1 MTEPTRSLSAPGE
14 RKQVTV
20 LFADIVGSTAMIRDL
35 DLEQSAEMLD
45 PVIRRMA
52 RAVQDHGGLLA
63 GLMGDGL
70 KGIFGAPIAQAD
82 HAERACAAALEIRNL
97 ADAGK
102 PQVRIGLNSGEV
114 VMRALELGVDGDY
127 DAMGMPVHVAARL
140 QQLAQPGKICLSATT
155 AHLVASHFHIRRLG
169 SATAKGI
176 VEPIE
181 MFELLRRRRERSHW
195 KSWEA
200 DRLTQFVDRIEQ
212 LGLLQERLR
221 DAASGRGQVIAIT
234 GDAGLG
240 KSRLVYELQRK
251 DSLQDWT
258 IMTASA
264 GAHDSRS
271 GFRPFAGMVR
281 DWLGID
287 PADAASRV
295 RTKLRERLLEFGD
308 IGPEEQAALS
318 ALLDVPTDQDLT
330 FNVAPDLRR
339 RIMNSILALVRQCAR
354 LHPTLLVFEDIHWLH
369 RDSLDLLNVLE
380 ANASSMPLAIVVTS
394 RPGASVFAI
403 NQTSTFIPL
412 PPLPENEARHIV
424 DVKLGEHASLA
435 TIKDAV
441 VARSQGTPLFLE
453 EMVRCLTEDGTI
465 VLRAGRYEAVGASK
479 PYALPDSI
487 RGILAERIDRLPARR
502 KEIVQVACVVGRD
515 IPVRLLCRLMDCL
528 YVDID
533 ADLKALE
540 DGGLLQRLSSGAEQQ
555 LTFNHVLTQEV
566 AYAGLL
572 QQRRKHIHGQTVAA
586 FEALYPDRL
595 DEHVELLAHH
605 AVQARLWASALEY
618 LRRAARKSI
627 ERSGHAQA
635 VEFLREALQ
644 VLSWADEGI
653 GKREQIELE
662 LRLLLRVAFNA
673 IGNYSERLENLD
685 RAQALAEKTG
695 RRSSLPTLMVSRASA
710 MLQLGKISDA
720 IDLCAKAG
728 RTAARRGDHE
738 TRVIAG
744 YMLSRSQFYN
754 GQFRQSLACARKT
767 MALLQEEPA
776 KARHGGGFGS
786 SEVMLLTQMAQSQAC
801 LGELAEAASNGAAAL
816 ALAERLAR
824 DFDVGLASYGLG
836 MVHLYAG
843 DLGQSVAILERGLR
857 AVETGRPAQS
867 IFSMIGGLLAYAY
880 LNAGAR
886 DAAVALCQRVLA
898 DDEESYHHAN
908 WSRIYGAM
916 ILRETGQPAD
926 ALALAKR
933 ASQVARK
940 WGYVVQSAWSDLV
953 LAQLHDGSTAQRYLK
968 RATQL
973 CETIEMRPCLV
984 RCLVQSAHLY
994 RQDNQDRRARES
1006 FDRAEKLA
1014 QSIGMKL

>member
-1 MTEPTRSLSAPGE
+1 
-14 RKQVTV
+14 
-20 LFADIVGSTAMIRDL
+20 MIRDL

-82 HAERACAAALEIRNL
+82 HAERACVAALEIRNL
-97 ADAGK
+97 AGAGK
-102 PQVRIGLNSGEV
+102 PQVRIGVNSGEV

-127 DAMGMPVHVAARL
+127 DAMGMPVHIAARL
-140 QQLAQPGKICLSATT
+140 QQLAQPGQICLSATT
-155 AHLVASHFHIRRLG
+155 AQLVGSRFHMRSLG

-176 VEPIE
+176 DRPID
-181 MFELLRRRRERSHW
+181 MFELVRRRRERSHW
-195 KSWEA
+195 KDWEA
-200 DRLTQFVDRIEQ
+200 HRLTEFVDRYEQ
-212 LGLLQERLR
+212 LDLLQARLR
-221 DAASGRGQVIAIT
+221 DAASGRGQVIMVT

-240 KSRLVYELQRK
+240 KSRLVYELQRR
-251 DSLQDWT
+251 DSLRGWT
-258 IMTASA
+258 IMTAA
-264 GAHDSRS
+264 ADAHDVRS

-281 DWLGID
+281 AWLGIG

-308 IGPEEQAALS
+308 IGPEAQAALS

-330 FNVAPDLRR
+330 FNGAPDLRR
-339 RIMNSILALVRQCAR
+339 RIMDSILALVRQCAG
-354 LHPTLLVFEDIHWLH
+354 LHPTLLVFEDIHWLD
-369 RDSLDLLNVLE
+369 RDSLDLLNMLE
-380 ANASSMPLAIVVTS
+380 VNASSMPVAIVVTS
-394 RPGASVFAI
+394 RPEAQVFGI

-412 PPLPENEARHIV
+412 PPLPEDDARHIV
-424 DVKLGEHASLA
+424 DEKLGEHASLA
-435 TIKDAV
+435 TIKDQV

-465 VLRAGRYEAVGASK
+465 VLRAGRYEAVGASR
-479 PYALPDSI
+479 PYTLPDSI

-502 KEIVQVACVVGRD
+502 KEIVQFACVVGGL

-528 YVDID
+528 YVEID

-540 DGGLLQRLSSGAEQQ
+540 DGGLLQRLGSGAEQQ

-572 QQRRKHIHGQTVAA
+572 QQRRKHIHGQIVAA
-586 FEALYPDRL
+586 FESLYPDRL
-595 DEHVELLAHH
+595 DEHVELLAYH
-605 AVQARLWASALEY
+605 AMQARLWAKALEY

-635 VEFLREALQ
+635 VEFLREALEA
-644 VLSWADEGI
+644 LALAEESIAKKEHF
-653 GKREQIELE
+653 ELE

-685 RAQALAEKTG
+685 RAQALAERTG

-720 IDLCAKAG
+720 LDLCTKAS

-744 YMLSRSQFYN
+744 YMLSRSYFYN
-754 GQFRQSLACARKT
+754 GQFRQSVACARKT
-767 MALLQEEPA
+767 MALLGEEPV

-786 SEVMLLTQMAQSQAC
+786 SKVMLLTQMAQSQAC
-801 LGELAEAASNGAAAL
+801 LGELADAASNGEAAL
-816 ALAERLAR
+816 ELAERLAR

-843 DLGQSVAILERGLR
+843 DLGQSVSMLEKGLR
-857 AVETGRPAQS
+857 AVEVGRPAQS
-867 IFSMIGGLLAYAY
+867 IFAIHAGLLGYAY
-880 LNAGAR
+880 LNAGAK
-886 DAAVALCQRVLA
+886 DAAMALCQRVLA
-898 DDEESYHHAN
+898 YHEESYHHAN
-908 WSRIYGAM
+908 WARIYGAM
-916 ILRETGQPAD
+916 ILRETGQAAD

-933 ASQVARK
+933 ASHVARK
-940 WGYVVQSAWSDLV
+940 WGYVVQSVWSDLL
-953 LAQLHDGSTAQRYLK
+953 LAQLHDGSAPGAHRYLK

-973 CETIEMRPCLV
+973 CETIQLRPCLV
-984 RCLVQSAHLY
+984 RCLVQTGHLY
-994 RQDNQDRRARES
+994 RQENQGRRANET
-1006 FDRAEKLA
+1006 FDRAGKLA
-1014 QSIGMKL
+1014 LSMGMKL